1 MTCDNNKT
9 VRDICER
16 KCECKRGKLV
26 SCYRVRKEFTRM
38 SFEERIRFIKAFK
51 LLSSDPR
58 YIRDYEKLGKLHTV
72 VPQLK
77 NFFPWHRWYVL
88 ELENLLRQI
97 DCRVTIPY
105 RDWIKDAAIWTRG
118 TKIEDTW
125 NPGPHG
131 LGGNGVSPFDC
142 VMDGPFK
149 KGEYS
154 LPQSAGGNCLK
165 RHFNYS
171 CNLPNAEQAKN
182 LLTEANY
189 IVFRDTIFYG
199 YHTSYH
205 QCVGAT
211 LADFK
216 TAPYSPEFWLLHSF
230 LDKLWVEW
238 KKNNRGSKTGLSHVS
253 DFMVETGYYPWE
265 YLDVD
270 HLPGDVKV
278 LYEE

>member
-1 MTCDNNKT
+1 MTCKGNKT

-16 KCECKRGKLV
+16 KCECKSGKLV

-72 VPQLK
+72 TPK
-77 NFFPWHRWYVL
+77 KINFFPWHRWYVL

-105 RDWIKDAAIWTRG
+105 RDWIKDAAHWTRG
-118 TKIEDTW
+118 TEIEDTW
-125 NPGPHG
+125 HPGPHG
-131 LGGNGVSPFDC
+131 LGGNGVSPFSC

-154 LPQSAGGNCLK
+154 LPQSAGGDCLK

-171 CNLPNAEQAKN
+171 CNLPDPEQAKKI
-182 LLTEANY
+182 LTEANY
-189 IVFRDTIFYG
+189 TVFRETIIHS
-199 YHTSYH
+199 YHGTYH

-211 LADFK
+211 LSDFTK
-216 TAPYSPEFWLLHSF
+216 APYSPEFWLLHSF
-230 LDKLWVEW
+230 LDKIWVEW
-238 KKNNRGSKTGLSHVS
+238 KKNNKGSKTGLSNVS
-253 DFMVETGYYPWE
+253 RFMEESGYYPWE
-265 YLDVD
+265 YLDED
-270 HLPGDVKV
+270 HLPGEVKGAV
-278 LYEE
+278 